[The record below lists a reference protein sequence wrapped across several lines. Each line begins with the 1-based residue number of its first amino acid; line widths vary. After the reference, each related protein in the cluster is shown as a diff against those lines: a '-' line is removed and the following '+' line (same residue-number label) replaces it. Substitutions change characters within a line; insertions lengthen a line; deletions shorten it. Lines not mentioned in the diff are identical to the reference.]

1 MIWKILLLS
10 WKFFPISTVLFFLK
24 KTSKQISSDIKTVAT
39 DKFQVEGEP
48 NPLC

>member
-1 MIWKILLLS
+1 MENTSFIMEILSYLHS
-10 WKFFPISTVLFFLK
+10 PIFLK
-24 KTSKQISSDIKTVAT
+24 KTSKISSDIKTVAT

>member
-1 MIWKILLLS
+1 MENTSFIMEILSYLHS
-10 WKFFPISTVLFFLK
+10 PIFLK